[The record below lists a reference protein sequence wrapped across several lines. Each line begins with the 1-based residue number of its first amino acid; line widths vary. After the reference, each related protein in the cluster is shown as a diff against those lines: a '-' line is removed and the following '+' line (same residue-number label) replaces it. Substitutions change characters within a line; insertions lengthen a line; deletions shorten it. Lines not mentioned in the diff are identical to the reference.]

1 MKPRKNEFFNEN
13 PLNLKKSYT
22 LKNRKITQVWQ
33 HMPVGIQALILGSL
47 VYGVGTGIWLI
58 TISIIPMPFSFVVVM
73 GVFWIY
79 LKYFSGS
86 WGPKSTVGVRK
97 NNFRLVH
104 LSRDVRTWIVLAAIT
119 VVIAIQAV
127 MVLTFRLIDFPAETF
142 DLGYDFH
149 LYPNWAVIGF
159 IGCAALAAG
168 IFEEVG
174 FRGYMQ
180 VPLEKHYRSTIAIG
194 SVAVL
199 FTVFHFNQVWAPPA
213 IAVLIIAGV
222 LFGVLAKVSNS
233 LIPGMVAHVITDIIA
248 YSYWWSGL
256 AGAYKIETIFIT
268 GVDLHFLLWLLIVVG
283 SLGCFSIIA
292 RKLLV
297 LKSV

>member
-1 MKPRKNEFFNEN
+1 
-13 PLNLKKSYT
+13 
-22 LKNRKITQVWQ
+22 
-33 HMPVGIQALILGSL
+33 
-47 VYGVGTGIWLI
+47 VYGVGTGIWLLI
-58 TISIIPMPFSFVVVM
+58 ISLIPMPFSLIAMV

-86 WGPKSTVGVRK
+86 WGPKSTVDIRK
-97 NNFRLVH
+97 DNFRLVH
-104 LSRDVRTWIVLAAIT
+104 LSWDARTWSVLAAIT

-127 MVLTFRLIDFPAETF
+127 MVLTFRLIEFPAETF

-149 LYPNWAVIGF
+149 LYPSWFVIGF

-168 IFEEVG
+168 IFEELG

-180 VPLEKHYRSTIAIG
+180 VPLERHYGATIAVG
-194 SVAVL
+194 SVTLL

-213 IAVLIIAGV
+213 IAVLIIAGI
-222 LFGVLAKVSNS
+222 LFGVLAKASNS

-256 AGAYKIETIFIT
+256 AGAHSIETIFIT
-268 GVDLHFLLWLLIVVG
+268 GVDLHFLLWLLIVVC
-283 SLGCFSIIA
+283 SLTSFSLIA
-292 RKLLV
+292 RRILNLN
-297 LKSV
+297 SV